1 MRAIRAH
8 AFGGPEVLEM
18 DDVPRPS
25 PGDGEV
31 LVRVIAA
38 SVNPID
44 WKLREGQYPTLAVPF
59 ITGGDFSGTIEATGP
74 GVSAF
79 RVGDEVF
86 GGVPGSTGSHA
97 EFVVVP
103 AGAIAPKPRSLDH
116 IQAASVPLTAMTA
129 WQGLFDHGK
138 LAAGEH
144 VLILG
149 ASGGVGSLA
158 VQFARNAK
166 ARVSATAS
174 TENVAHVREL
184 GADQVIDYRKHRLQD
199 VVSGVDLCLDLVG
212 GDLRRSAF
220 DVVRRGG
227 RLVTTVM
234 PPPDEDLA
242 RARGISALHFR
253 QQFRGDD
260 LREIARQI
268 DAGAVRV
275 RVARVL
281 PSSARP
287 TPRSST
293 GRSRSR
299 GRSSSGSP
307 REARPRWTGHSS
319 GRRRGRRNFSPT

>member
-1 MRAIRAH
+1 
-8 AFGGPEVLEM
+8 M

-38 SVNPID
+38 SVNPVD
-44 WKLREGQYPTLAVPF
+44 WKYREGQYPTLPVPF

-79 RVGDEVF
+79 RVGDAVF

-103 AGAIAPKPRSLDH
+103 VGAIAPKPRSLDH

-129 WQGLFDHGK
+129 WQGLFDQGK
-138 LAAGEH
+138 LAPGEH

-149 ASGGVGSLA
+149 GSGGVGSLA
-158 VQFARNAK
+158 VQLAKNAK
-166 ARVSATAS
+166 ARVLATAS
-174 TENVAHVREL
+174 TENVARVREL
-184 GADQVIDYRKHRLQD
+184 GADFVIDYRKQHLRD
-199 VVSGVDLCLDLVG
+199 AGEAVDLVLDLVG
-212 GDLRRSAF
+212 GDSRREAF

-234 PPPDEDLA
+234 PPPDEGLA
-242 RARGISALHFR
+242 RARGVTAVHFR

-268 DAGAVRV
+268 DAGSVRITV
-275 RVARVL
+275 AKVLPLERAAEAEELNRKKQVSGKIVLRVA
-281 PSSARP
+281 A
-287 TPRSST
+287 
-293 GRSRSR
+293 
-299 GRSSSGSP
+299 
-307 REARPRWTGHSS
+307 
-319 GRRRGRRNFSPT
+319 